1 WPTSAARS
9 TSCAPARR
17 SGAWWCMGSDSDV
30 TQMPSRFGDGVALFN
45 DGRFFEAHEAFE
57 DLLDEVEED
66 GRWDLLIALIQVAVG
81 YHKLASGHAGSAR
94 MLGLG
99 LAKLDAFEGQA
110 WGVDVAA
117 LRRRVA
123 EDVATSP
130 GSDAGAS
137 RLGPDPPRIVLLAR
151 A

>member
-1 WPTSAARS
+1 
-9 TSCAPARR
+9 
-17 SGAWWCMGSDSDV
+17 MGSDADV
-30 TQMPSRFGDGVALFN
+30 TRMPSRFDDGVALFN

-81 YHKLASGHAGSAR
+81 YHKLTSSHAGSAR

-99 LAKLDAFEGQA
+99 LAKLGAFADRA

-117 LRRRVA
+117 LRGRVA
-123 EDVATSP
+123 ADVAALDT
-130 GSDAGAS
+130 DEEAAS
-137 RLGPDPPRIVLLAR
+137 RLIDSPPRIELATQ

>member
-1 WPTSAARS
+1 
-9 TSCAPARR
+9 
-17 SGAWWCMGSDSDV
+17 MGSDGDV
-30 TQMPSRFGDGVALFN
+30 TRMPSRFDDGVALFN

-81 YHKLASGHAGSAR
+81 YHKLASSHAGSAR

-99 LAKLDAFEGQA
+99 LAKLEAFADRA

-117 LRRRVA
+117 LRGRVA
-123 EDVATSP
+123 ADVAALD
-130 GSDAGAS
+130 SDEEAAS
-137 RLGPDPPRIVLLAR
+137 RLIDSPPRIELATQ

>member
-1 WPTSAARS
+1 
-9 TSCAPARR
+9 
-17 SGAWWCMGSDSDV
+17 MESDGDV
-30 TQMPSRFGDGVALFN
+30 TGRMPPAFDDGVALFN
-45 DGRFFEAHEAFE
+45 GGHFFEAHEAFE

-81 YHKLASGHAGSAR
+81 YHKLASAHAGSAR
-94 MLGLG
+94 MLELG
-99 LAKLDAFEGQA
+99 LAKLGAFEGHA

-123 EDVATSP
+123 DDVAAS
-130 GSDAGAS
+130 SAGGGAAAS
-137 RLGPDPPRIVLLAR
+137 RLGTDPPRIVVTAQ